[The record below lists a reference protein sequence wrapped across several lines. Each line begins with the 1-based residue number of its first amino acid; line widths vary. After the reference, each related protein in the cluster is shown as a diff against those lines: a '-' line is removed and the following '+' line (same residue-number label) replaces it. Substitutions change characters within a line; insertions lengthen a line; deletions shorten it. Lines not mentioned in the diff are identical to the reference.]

1 MNRPLAAKEAGIS
14 VRTSGWQ
21 LAGVAFAIAVIV
33 LIASYWQTV
42 ASLVW
47 VWGHDGTYQYAYL
60 IFPLSLWVAFTLRD
74 QVRANPPAPSV
85 LGLVAVGALVFVWYA
100 GNLLNINLAQ
110 HFAFVAL
117 FPALVLACWGW
128 RALWVLAFPLGYLVV
143 FAVPWG
149 NGMVG
154 PLQDITA
161 RFAVHALELTGMPV
175 LLNGREIITPSAT
188 WMVENACSGVK
199 FFAACTALGC
209 LYGYLMYQRWWK
221 RVTFVALSAVV
232 PIVANGLRV
241 YFTVLIG
248 ETFGMHY
255 ATGTDHMVFGW
266 QFFGTVL
273 VLLLMAGWFFRDRPV
288 APVLPVVS
296 GNRYNG
302 ARSLIWPVAI
312 AVLVAGPMAAMA
324 LTSPV
329 YSETVRLTAPVVAG
343 WNSTQAAMDGWRPSF
358 TGTAGQ
364 VHASYRPEVAGDGVV
379 DLYHAVYTGRP
390 RQGHSLIT
398 YGNEVYDA
406 SQSRVLSQSHVRVDL
421 ADGKSTTAEELR
433 LAGRAKAGSGSR
445 LVWYWYCVDRRCT
458 QSPVLA
464 KLLQAWDVLRGHV
477 PRASVWALSSMITNE
492 DTTGTRIRMHTF
504 AQSLSLSGNSDEH
517 TRQLAGSARKGS

>member
-1 MNRPLAAKEAGIS
+1 VNRPLAAKEAGIS

-21 LAGVAFAIAVIV
+21 LAATAFAIAVAV
-33 LIASYWQTV
+33 LVASYWQTV
-42 ASLVW
+42 ESLVW
-47 VWGHDGTYQYAYL
+47 VWGHDGTYQYAFL

-74 QVRANPPAPSV
+74 QVRANSPVPSV
-85 LGLVAVGALVFVWYA
+85 LGVVMVGALVFVWYA
-100 GNLLNINLAQ
+100 GSLLDINLAQ

-117 FPALVLACWGW
+117 FPALAFACWGW
-128 RALWVLAFPLGYLVV
+128 RAVWVLAFPLGYLVV

-161 RFAVHALELTGMPV
+161 RFAVHALELTGTPV

-209 LYGYLMYQRWWK
+209 LYGYLMYHRWWK
-221 RVTFVALSAVV
+221 RVIFVALSAVV
-232 PIVANGLRV
+232 PIIANGLRV

-248 ETFGMHY
+248 ETWGMHY

-273 VLLLMAGWFFRDRPV
+273 VLLLLAGWFFRDRPV
-288 APVLPVVS
+288 APEPPIVS
-296 GNRYNG
+296 GNRYHG
-302 ARSLIWPVAI
+302 ARSLVWPAAI

-324 LTSPV
+324 LTSPA
-329 YSETVRLTAPVVAG
+329 YSETVRLTVPAVPG
-343 WNSTQAAMDGWRPSF
+343 WDGTQAPANGWRPSF
-358 TGTAGQ
+358 AGAAGQ
-364 VHASYRPEVAGDGVV
+364 VEASYRSEADATVV

-398 YGNEVYDA
+398 FGNDVYDPA
-406 SQSRVLSQSHVRVDL
+406 KSRVLSEGRLRVDL
-421 ADGKSTTAEELR
+421 AQGRSTPAGELR
-433 LAGRAKAGSGSR
+433 MAGPAGSR
-445 LVWYWYCVDRRCT
+445 LVWYWYCVDARCT
-458 QSPVLA
+458 QSPVWT

-477 PRASVWALSSMITNE
+477 PRSSVWALSSVIADGNTSRARA
-492 DTTGTRIRMHTF
+492 RIRAF
-504 AQSLSLSGNSDEH
+504 ARSISLSDDSDPYPRDLVGN
-517 TRQLAGSARKGS
+517 ARKGP